1 MDQFST
7 NSEQPIETK
16 KPWWEKLAKFYALV
30 MLLTAAFIFGLT
42 MATFSDEN
50 PPQSSADVIKQTTN
64 ELVELFGNNDEIDI
78 DLFEQVWDII
88 HDDFYDKS
96 EIDDR
101 ALFYGALTGMVDALG
116 DPHSI
121 FLNPELTDD
130 FTQGLEGT
138 FFGIGAEIGRKNDQ
152 LVVVAP
158 LADTPAERAGLK
170 PGDWILFIDDIDTT
184 NMSTGEAVYH
194 IRGELGT
201 PVVLTILSPDSV
213 ETKEITIVRQKIDV
227 PSVTYRLEDEIAI
240 IEITHFN
247 SDTTDR
253 FTNVAQ
259 EVVADNPKGI
269 ILDLRN
275 NPGGFL
281 TTSVDI
287 TSSWLDEKE
296 PVVRETYSDKRK
308 DKVYKAINT
317 VSLAHFKTI
326 VLVNEGSASASEI
339 LAGALQDYEEATIVG
354 EVTFGKGSVQQLLPL
369 DDDSSIKITV
379 AKWLTP
385 KGRTIEGEGV
395 TPDIEIELTY
405 EDYNNDVDP
414 QMERAKELIFEF

>member
-78 DLFEQVWDII
+78 DVFEQVWDII

>member
-1 MDQFST
+1 
-7 NSEQPIETK
+7 
-16 KPWWEKLAKFYALV
+16 
-30 MLLTAAFIFGLT
+30 
-42 MATFSDEN
+42 
-50 PPQSSADVIKQTTN
+50 
-64 ELVELFGNNDEIDI
+64 
-78 DLFEQVWDII
+78 
-88 HDDFYDKS
+88 
-96 EIDDR
+96 
-101 ALFYGALTGMVDALG
+101 
-116 DPHSI
+116 
-121 FLNPELTDD
+121 
-130 FTQGLEGT
+130 
-138 FFGIGAEIGRKNDQ
+138 
-152 LVVVAP
+152 
-158 LADTPAERAGLK
+158 
-170 PGDWILFIDDIDTT
+170 
-184 NMSTGEAVYH
+184 
-194 IRGELGT
+194 
-201 PVVLTILSPDSV
+201 
-213 ETKEITIVRQKIDV
+213 
-227 PSVTYRLEDEIAI
+227 
-240 IEITHFN
+240 
-247 SDTTDR
+247 
-253 FTNVAQ
+253 VAQ